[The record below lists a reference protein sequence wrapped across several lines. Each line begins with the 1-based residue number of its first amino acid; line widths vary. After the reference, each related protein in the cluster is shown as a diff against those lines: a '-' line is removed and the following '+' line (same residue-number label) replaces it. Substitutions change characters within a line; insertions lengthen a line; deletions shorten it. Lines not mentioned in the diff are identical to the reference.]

1 MEICV
6 VLRRQQY
13 GTVLFQSTQEHL
25 YERAYRSGDRFRC
38 GRSQYD
44 CREGCGTSR
53 SWQRGGRRDSFEE
66 GDQVWAVFD
75 RDDHPHFKQAVELC
89 ESNGIYVGRSNP
101 CFELWLVLHE
111 RDHNRYET
119 RHRMQSILGDLRPE
133 YDRRRGKT
141 PDCEEMISRVE
152 AAEQRAEQLLL
163 RRQEEGNPYGNPST
177 TVGRL
182 TRAVRTADSRAQAR
196 P

>member
-1 MEICV
+1 MLFCEGSNTEPSYFKALKSTCTSALIGVEIV
-6 VLRRQQY
+6 SAAGVP
-13 GTVLFQSTQEHL
+13 STIAEKAV
-25 YERAYRSGDRFRC
+25 ERV
-38 GRSQYD
+38 
-44 CREGCGTSR
+44 R

-75 RDDHPHFKQAVELC
+75 RDDHPYFKQAVELC

-101 CFELWLVLHE
+101 CFELWLILHE

-182 TRAVRTADSRAQAR
+182 TRAIRTADSGAQAR